1 MLLLAAVTVLRPS
14 VMTIGL
20 ALGLITLPTYVRLA
34 RANTLTL
41 TERDFVLAARVM
53 GASNARIIFRE
64 LLPNVMRPLA
74 AYSFIIVAV
83 LIVAEASLS
92 YLGVGIQRPTPT
104 WGNMIAAGQS
114 EYERTPHLVFVPGT
128 VMFLTVF
135 ALNQLGDKARKLWDP
150 RETLL

>member
-1 MLLLAAVTVLRPS
+1 MVV
-14 VMTIGL
+14 
-20 ALGLITLPTYVRLA
+20 
-34 RANTLTL
+34 
-41 TERDFVLAARVM
+41 AARVL
-53 GASNARIIFRE
+53 GARDRRILLRE
-64 LLPNVMRPLA
+64 LVPNVLRPLA

-114 EYERTPHLVFVPGT
+114 EFERNPHLVFAPGL

-135 ALNQLGDKARKLWDP
+135 ALNQLGDRARSLWDP
-150 RETLL
+150 RESNL